1 MNRLPNYCA
10 PAAAAILTAGLA
22 ACSGSAQGSAGGTPA
37 ASDPIGYTVPTFQA
51 TIQVTGAVR
60 YAKTFSQPVPG
71 ARACAAVAA
80 HGDVPGGLLKVPT
93 PPAGQDLSIDIQ
105 IAGYHG
111 VGTYPPSD
119 LQKDNSDSIQLT
131 VKGVRTTY
139 VITSHPAKPA
149 VGQAQVKQA
158 QGKQAQGKEVLF
170 AYKGGSGQ
178 LAFSEAHKLGRK
190 SGPAIAGV
198 INWKC
203 IS

>member
-1 MNRLPNYCA
+1 MNRLPNCCA
-10 PAAAAILTAGLA
+10 AAAAAILTAGLA
-22 ACSGSAQGSAGGTPA
+22 ACSGSGPGSAGGTPKV
-37 ASDPIGYTVPTFQA
+37 SDPVGYDVPTFQA

-71 ARACAAVAA
+71 GRACAYVAA
-80 HGDVPGGLLKVPT
+80 HGDAPGGLLKVPS

-119 LQKDNSDSIQLT
+119 LQKDNSDSIQLAA
-131 VKGVRTTY
+131 KGVRSTY
-139 VITSHPAKPA
+139 VITSHPATPA
-149 VGQAQVKQA
+149 AGQAPGQ
-158 QGKQAQGKEVLF
+158 QAQGKEVLF
-170 AYKGGSGQ
+170 AYKGGAGQ

-203 IS
+203 IT